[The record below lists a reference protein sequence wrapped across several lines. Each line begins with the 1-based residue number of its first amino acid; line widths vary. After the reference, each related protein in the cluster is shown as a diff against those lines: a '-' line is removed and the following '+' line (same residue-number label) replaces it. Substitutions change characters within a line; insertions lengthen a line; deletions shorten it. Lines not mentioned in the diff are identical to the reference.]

1 MAENGLSNFVRIS
14 LAVPSKLL
22 KLFLLSRWSELFLH
36 LKCSIGMQIR
46 HLVFSCNAGIA
57 TENKVSRCAREDVSN
72 VRIMLLAYIIKIILT
87 TYL

>member
-1 MAENGLSNFVRIS
+1 
-14 LAVPSKLL
+14 
-22 KLFLLSRWSELFLH
+22 
-36 LKCSIGMQIR
+36 MQIR
-46 HLVFSCNAGIA
+46 HLVFSRNAGIA

>member
-14 LAVPSKLL
+14 LTIPSKLL

-46 HLVFSCNAGIA
+46 HLV
-57 TENKVSRCAREDVSN
+57 
-72 VRIMLLAYIIKIILT
+72 
-87 TYL
+87 